1 MKNAIE
7 WFDIPSSDFQ
17 RALEFYSTI
26 LGEPLQV
33 RDYQG
38 QKLGFFPMDPKG
50 DVGGDLVPPGPDNA
64 PSGKG
69 TRVYLNCDGRLDEV
83 LARVKPAGGKIVR
96 PKFSIPDAD
105 LAIIQDTEGNI
116 VGLSSTKRQ

>member
-1 MKNAIE
+1 
-7 WFDIPSSDFQ
+7 
-17 RALEFYSTI
+17 
-26 LGEPLQV
+26 
-33 RDYQG
+33 
-38 QKLGFFPMDPKG
+38 
-50 DVGGDLVPPGPDNA
+50 
-64 PSGKG
+64 
-69 TRVYLNCDGRLDEV
+69 V